1 MVAGHLRK
9 QNGIYQMIL
18 CYKDTNNKRCS
29 KSISTGLPIKG
40 NKTNFWSRQGK
51 NLYRRYGTRIHMSIY
66 IFLNG

>member
-29 KSISTGLPIKG
+29 KSISTGLPSGADKERIY
-40 NKTNFWSRQGK
+40 TADMEQG
-51 NLYRRYGTRIHMSIY
+51 YICPYIY
-66 IFLNG
+66 FSMAEICST